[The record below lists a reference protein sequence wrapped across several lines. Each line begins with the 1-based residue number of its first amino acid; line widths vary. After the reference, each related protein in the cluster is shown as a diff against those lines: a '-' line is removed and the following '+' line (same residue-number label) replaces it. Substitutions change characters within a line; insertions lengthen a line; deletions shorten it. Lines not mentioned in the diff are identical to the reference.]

1 MRYILYL
8 VAPVLLIL
16 KKSTLGSSVCSLSV
30 EIHLTAPGC
39 DFPQVARDVDGSG
52 NYFILTH
59 KHVAQ
64 IHPLSGYG
72 AKSPK
77 LGLPEWV
84 LFHEHSFSED
94 NCLRTVTH
102 ITPEQ

>member
-1 MRYILYL
+1 MQYILYQY
-8 VAPVLLIL
+8 
-16 KKSTLGSSVCSLSV
+16 SNSSPSV
-30 EIHLTAPGC
+30 EIHRTVPGC

-64 IHPLSGYG
+64 ISPLSGYG

>member
-1 MRYILYL
+1 M
-8 VAPVLLIL
+8 
-16 KKSTLGSSVCSLSV
+16 
-30 EIHLTAPGC
+30 
-39 DFPQVARDVDGSG
+39 DGSG

-64 IHPLSGYG
+64 LHPLSGYG
-72 AKSPK
+72 AKISQ

-84 LFHEHSFSED
+84 LFHKHSFSED

-102 ITPEQ
+102 VTPEQ

>member
-1 MRYILYL
+1 M
-8 VAPVLLIL
+8 
-16 KKSTLGSSVCSLSV
+16 
-30 EIHLTAPGC
+30 
-39 DFPQVARDVDGSG
+39 DGSG

-64 IHPLSGYG
+64 LHPLSAYG
-72 AKSPK
+72 AKISQ

-84 LFHEHSFSED
+84 LFHKHSFSED

-102 ITPEQ
+102 VTPEQ